1 MFLRQPR
8 GLSGGLCWE
17 RGTRAQRGRGRG
29 REKAREREQERKAQ
43 NTLQLEVGKRKEFQ
57 RFVFFFFYSSIC
69 MFLQRPFGIAE
80 GWKRGWVVR
89 K

>member
-17 RGTRAQRGRGRG
+17 RGTRAQRGRER
-29 REKAREREQERKAQ
+29 AREREQERKAQ
-43 NTLQLEVGKRKEFQ
+43 NTLQLEMGKRKEVQ
-57 RFVFFFFYSSIC
+57 RFGFFFYSSIFL
-69 MFLQRPFGIAE
+69 FLQRPFGIAE
-80 GWKRGWVVR
+80 GWKKGCADR

>member
-17 RGTRAQRGRGRG
+17 RGTRAQRGRG

-57 RFVFFFFYSSIC
+57 RFVFFLL
-69 MFLQRPFGIAE
+69 LQYLHVSAKAIWNSRRMEKGM
-80 GWKRGWVVR
+80 GS
-89 K
+89 

>member
-17 RGTRAQRGRGRG
+17 RGTRAQRGRG

-57 RFVFFFFYSSIC
+57 RFVCFFLL
-69 MFLQRPFGIAE
+69 LQYLHVSAKAIWNSRRMEKGM
-80 GWKRGWVVR
+80 GS
-89 K
+89 

>member
-17 RGTRAQRGRGRG
+17 RGTRAQRGRG

-57 RFVFFFFYSSIC
+57 RFVFFFLL
-69 MFLQRPFGIAE
+69 LQYLHVSAKAIWNSRRMEKGT
-80 GWKRGWVVR
+80 GS
-89 K
+89 

>member
-17 RGTRAQRGRGRG
+17 RGTRAQRGRG

-57 RFVFFFFYSSIC
+57 RFFFFFLL
-69 MFLQRPFGIAE
+69 LQYLHVSAKAIWNSRRMEKGM
-80 GWKRGWVVR
+80 GS
-89 K
+89 

>member
-17 RGTRAQRGRGRG
+17 RGTRAQRGRG

-57 RFVFFFFYSSIC
+57 RFGFFFSFTPVSAC
-69 MFLQRPFGIAE
+69 FCKGHLE
-80 GWKRGWVVR
+80 
-89 K
+89 